1 MQGTDS
7 PPSQDPD
14 DWFAESDWAGGPAAA
29 QPDDFDRFER
39 RGRLSELTLTLRT
52 LLVAAL
58 VVVAVIVV
66 IGLAIGGVF
75 SGSGHPRTSPPAT
88 TPQTTKPTTTPTTTA
103 ARAPRVVAPASTL
116 KPGDT
121 GTQVKRLQRA
131 LAQLGYK
138 PGSVDGDYGPST
150 VAAVKRFQQASK
162 LTADG
167 VFGPA
172 TLRALK
178 RASG

>member
-66 IGLAIGGVF
+66 IGLAISGVF
-75 SGSGHPRTSPPAT
+75 SENESYDAITATWRSELPMATPRHGIGAAAISGRIFIPAG
-88 TPQTTKPTTTPTTTA
+88 A
-103 ARAPRVVAPASTL
+103 
-116 KPGDT
+116 
-121 GTQVKRLQRA
+121 
-131 LAQLGYK
+131 
-138 PGSVDGDYGPST
+138 T
-150 VAAVKRFQQASK
+150 VAGFGTSDINDAFVPDTLPRRRAVR
-162 LTADG
+162 
-167 VFGPA
+167 
-172 TLRALK
+172 R
-178 RASG
+178 